1 MTGSSLAALP
11 GCMTRPHKAQTV
23 PPSSFFSAPPF
34 AGRLP
39 LLRWLAIE
47 TESDFARGVVPRVF
61 LEIDGDST
69 KSFFLSGLNRELIE
83 PKNC

>member
-23 PPSSFFSAPPF
+23 PPSSFFAALPF

-39 LLRWLAIE
+39 LLRWFGIE
-47 TESDFARGVVPRVF
+47 TESDFAGGVV
-61 LEIDGDST
+61 ST
-69 KSFFLSGLNRELIE
+69 DF
-83 PKNC
+83 